1 MSYRGFV
8 SSAVV
13 TAIVVGTLISCSVA
27 DQASETAQSAPAA
40 WTPPRTPWGEP
51 DLQGV
56 WRYESDTPLERPAS
70 LAGRTERTDQEVAEQ
85 QEVEDERAEKRLAG
99 ADYQQLNRLPRGDD
113 GQPTA
118 SDPRATIAGAE
129 YNAFWQDRAR
139 ARQVDSRTALI
150 VDPPDGRMPVR
161 DELKR
166 QDIRGWQIVGSNPP
180 ADFKNN
186 SWLDRDTGE
195 RCLTDG
201 VPGEMWGGTGPNL
214 FVQSPGYV
222 VIIHEQFR
230 DRRIITTDGR
240 PHGNIPHWLGDARGH
255 WEDNTLVVETTN
267 FIDRPNYAWRPPN
280 TWKRPA
286 STMHLVERWTR
297 VADDTIEY
305 TMTITDPSKFTRPW
319 SVELQV
325 TDLGEMFLEY
335 ACHEGNYG
343 MIHALS
349 AERNLE
355 KANDD
360 PPTTR

>member
-1 MSYRGFV
+1 MELALRAGGRRPGPTQNGPIRTRLWPVYQIGVLVGPTCLGRARNSSDGVIRSLDIQLRRSENSEPKRAGELQMSYRGFV

-27 DQASETAQSAPAA
+27 DQASETAQGAPAA

-85 QEVEDERAEKRLAG
+85 QEVEDEQAAKRLAG

-113 GQPTA
+113 GQPTT

-201 VPGEMWGGTGPNL
+201 VPGEMWGGP
-214 FVQSPGYV
+214 V
-222 VIIHEQFR
+222 
-230 DRRIITTDGR
+230 
-240 PHGNIPHWLGDARGH
+240 
-255 WEDNTLVVETTN
+255 
-267 FIDRPNYAWRPPN
+267 
-280 TWKRPA
+280 
-286 STMHLVERWTR
+286 
-297 VADDTIEY
+297 
-305 TMTITDPSKFTRPW
+305 
-319 SVELQV
+319 
-325 TDLGEMFLEY
+325 
-335 ACHEGNYG
+335 
-343 MIHALS
+343 
-349 AERNLE
+349 
-355 KANDD
+355 
-360 PPTTR
+360 PTCSCRAQGTS